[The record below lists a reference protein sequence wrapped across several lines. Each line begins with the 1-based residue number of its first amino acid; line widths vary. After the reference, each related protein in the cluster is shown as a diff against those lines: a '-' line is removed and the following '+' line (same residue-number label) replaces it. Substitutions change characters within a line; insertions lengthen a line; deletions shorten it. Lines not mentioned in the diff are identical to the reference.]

1 MKIVFLLPVLLCSG
15 TLFYLSSI
23 PGLTPPSLGV
33 AWQDKVYHAIAFL
46 GYGLT
51 VLWASMGL
59 RPSAS
64 RRSHVVFTVALSIV
78 FAVSDEL
85 HQYVVPNR
93 QAGIDDV
100 LADVVGVLLSLT
112 MMPLVSRMVRVVYR
126 RLL

>member
-1 MKIVFLLPVLLCSG
+1 MKLVFLLPVLLCSV

-33 AWQDKVYHAIAFL
+33 EWQDKVYHTIAFL

-64 RRSHVVFTVALSIV
+64 RRSHIVVTVVLSIV
-78 FAVSDEL
+78 FAVSDEI
-85 HQYVVPNR
+85 HQYFVPNR
-93 QAGIDDV
+93 EAGLDDV
-100 LADVVGVLLSLT
+100 LADIVGVLLSLT
-112 MMPLVSRMVRVVYR
+112 MIPLVDRLVNVVYR
-126 RLL
+126 RRL

>member
-33 AWQDKVYHAIAFL
+33 AWQDKVYHTIAFF

-64 RRSHVVFTVALSIV
+64 RRSHVVITVVLSIV
-78 FAVSDEL
+78 FAISDEI
-85 HQYVVPNR
+85 HQYYVPNR

-100 LADVVGVLLSLT
+100 LADIFGVLLSLT